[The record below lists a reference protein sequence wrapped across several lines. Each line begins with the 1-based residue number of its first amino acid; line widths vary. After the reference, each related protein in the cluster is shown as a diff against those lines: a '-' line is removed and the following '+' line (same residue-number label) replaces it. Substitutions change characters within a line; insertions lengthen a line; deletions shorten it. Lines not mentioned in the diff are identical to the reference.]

1 MYCNCSISFPKLE
14 SPQHIRIFLFDRN
27 MLYSILSCK
36 LLLVLSWETGFE
48 TKLDCEILQD
58 CTPVVLWG
66 KKKDTI
72 FTFLCGQ
79 LENITALFYSI
90 YCYSSFFLV
99 DELEE
104 KKKKKLILNHYFQD
118 YMLLATR

>member
-27 MLYSILSCK
+27 MLYSILSCN

-66 KKKDTI
+66 KKRYD
-72 FTFLCGQ
+72 
-79 LENITALFYSI
+79 FYFSLWAAGKHN
-90 YCYSSFFLV
+90 SLV
-99 DELEE
+99 LQ
-104 KKKKKLILNHYFQD
+104 Y
-118 YMLLATR
+118 LLLL

>member
-27 MLYSILSCK
+27 MLYSILSCR

-66 KKKDTI
+66 KKKRH
-72 FTFLCGQ
+72 
-79 LENITALFYSI
+79 NFYFSLWAAGKHN
-90 YCYSSFFLV
+90 SLV
-99 DELEE
+99 LQ
-104 KKKKKLILNHYFQD
+104 Y
-118 YMLLATR
+118 LLLL

>member
-1 MYCNCSISFPKLE
+1 M
-14 SPQHIRIFLFDRN
+14 
-27 MLYSILSCK
+27 
-36 LLLVLSWETGFE
+36 
-48 TKLDCEILQD
+48 
-58 CTPVVLWG
+58 G

-104 KKKKKLILNHYFQD
+104 KKKN
-118 YMLLATR
+118 